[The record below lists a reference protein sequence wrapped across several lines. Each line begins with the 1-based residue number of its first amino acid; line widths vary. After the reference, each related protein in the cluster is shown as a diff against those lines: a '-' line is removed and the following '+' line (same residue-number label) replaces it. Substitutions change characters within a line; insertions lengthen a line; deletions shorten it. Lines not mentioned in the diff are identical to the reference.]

1 MPTSDTPLNR
11 RLPDQDVHQVFEG
24 RRRITSELPSRT
36 STGSRGRA
44 PSPSAPYES
53 RDGIA
58 ISPTDPEDEI
68 GARIRAARTARR
80 ITLTAL
86 SQKTGISLSTLSR
99 LESGQR
105 KATVKLL
112 RPIARTLGTS
122 LEDLVG
128 SDDKADPR
136 VTRQP
141 IVRNGVIIVPLSG
154 SESAIQVFHH
164 TIPADL
170 GGQRRLQSHEGYE
183 WVYVL
188 RGRVRL
194 MLGSTELILQPGDAA
209 EFDTKTPHWFGNGG
223 SRPAQYLTIFGPQGE
238 KVHLR
243 ARPRA

>member
-1 MPTSDTPLNR
+1 M
-11 RLPDQDVHQVFEG
+11 V
-24 RRRITSELPSRT
+24 T
-36 STGSRGRA
+36 ST
-44 PSPSAPYES
+44 
-53 RDGIA
+53 
-58 ISPTDPEDEI
+58 TDPEGEI
-68 GARIRAARTARR
+68 GTRIRAARAARR
-80 ITLTAL
+80 MTLTEL

-112 RPIARTLGTS
+112 VPIARSLGTS
-122 LEDLVG
+122 LDDLVG
-128 SDDKADPR
+128 SDVKADPR

-141 IVRNGVIIVPLSG
+141 IVRHGVTIVPLSG

-164 TIPADL
+164 TIP
-170 GGQRRLQSHEGYE
+170 GGDGRQPRLQSHEGYE

-194 MLGSTELILQPGDAA
+194 MLGSTELVLQPGEAA

-223 SRPAQYLTIFGPQGE
+223 PRPAQYLTIFGPQGE

-243 ARPRA
+243 ARPRG